1 MNRFDVILWDVDG
14 TLLDFLAAEK
24 AAIQSL
30 FKEFGLGECSD
41 EMLSRYSKINR
52 EYWRKLERGEMEK
65 SQILVKRFEDF
76 FREEGLDTSLGK
88 AFNEAY

>member
-30 FKEFGLGECSD
+30 LKNSGWESVRMRCCPG
-41 EMLSRYSKINR
+41 I
-52 EYWRKLERGEMEK
+52 RKLIGNIGENWNGERW
-65 SQILVKRFEDF
+65 R
-76 FREEGLDTSLGK
+76 SLRSW
-88 AFNEAY
+88 